1 MFQMAAQPP
10 PVGSKKKELLPPIF
24 CMFSSI
30 FIYWFIDQF
39 QMTINFGVTNYQTII
54 TILAFE
60 NPLPIPLQSWSDQHA
75 QKNNNTSRSILI
87 SNFN

>member
-1 MFQMAAQPP
+1 
-10 PVGSKKKELLPPIF
+10 
-24 CMFSSI
+24 
-30 FIYWFIDQF
+30 
-39 QMTINFGVTNYQTII
+39 MTINFGVTNYQTII